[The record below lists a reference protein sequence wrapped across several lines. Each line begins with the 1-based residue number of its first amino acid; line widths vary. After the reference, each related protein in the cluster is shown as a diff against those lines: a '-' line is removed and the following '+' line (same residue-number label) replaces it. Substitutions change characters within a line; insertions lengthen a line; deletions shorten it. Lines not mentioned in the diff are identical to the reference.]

1 LGNLFQKLDLV
12 VTLDYTFGTL
22 VLQLI
27 LMSKTN
33 SLKITFIAGS
43 GSIFETF
50 DFYIFAV
57 FAVEISKSLFGNADT
72 TSLILT
78 FTIFAS
84 GYVARILGGLYFGYV
99 GDRFSRQKAFL
110 YTIIIIGVSSM
121 VISIIPSYQTIGI
134 FAPLILFVFRFLQG
148 FAYGGE
154 LSGAIVMVSE
164 HVKKHKGFFC
174 GVVMLLA
181 TSGVLI
187 ADLLHGC
194 LSQHLSESQM
204 TLYGWRIAFFIGGAA
219 IMHSYI
225 LRKSLFDSRSIS
237 KTTAPKISI
246 TEYLKFFIN
255 ARYQFLLATLSIT
268 GINVFFSICLAYLPT
283 YCYNYCDIDS
293 ITFSTLIT
301 IQVIAM
307 MIGGP
312 IGGWLSDIFSRR
324 SVYLFSSILTIFIT
338 YFVIN
343 TLSPNTN
350 SDTLYMAFGLFAFLK
365 GAMNGF
371 ILCYICERFSSEI
384 RYTGVAFSLNF
395 GLAIFTGLPPI
406 LLTWLNSAV
415 SSTLD
420 SLIIFLILS
429 YIVQIVSIILFERA
443 TKQHHTIGSA
453 LEKVD

>member
-1 LGNLFQKLDLV
+1 
-12 VTLDYTFGTL
+12 
-22 VLQLI
+22 
-27 LMSKTN
+27 MSKTN
-33 SLKITFIAGS
+33 SLKITLIAGS

-57 FAVEISKSLFGNADT
+57 FAVEISKSLFGSADI

-110 YTIIIIGVSSM
+110 YTIIIIGFSSM
-121 VISIIPSYQTIGI
+121 AISLIPSYQTIGI

-154 LSGAIVMVSE
+154 LSGAIVLVSE
-164 HVKKHKGFFC
+164 HIKKYKGFFC
-174 GVVMLLA
+174 GIVMLLA
-181 TSGVLI
+181 ISGVLL
-187 ADLLHGC
+187 ADLLHGF
-194 LSQHLSESQM
+194 LSQHLSDSQM
-204 TLYGWRIAFFIGGAA
+204 THYGWRIAFFVGGAA

-237 KTTAPKISI
+237 KTATPKISVS
-246 TEYLKFFIN
+246 EYFQCFVT

-283 YCYNYCDIDS
+283 YCYNYCNIS
-293 ITFSTLIT
+293 QMTFTTLIT
-301 IQVIAM
+301 IQIAAM

-324 SVYLFSSILTIFIT
+324 SVYLFSSIITISIT

-343 TLSPNTN
+343 TLSPDTD
-350 SDTLYMAFGLFAFLK
+350 STTLYMAFGLFAFLN

-371 ILCYICERFSSEI
+371 ILCYICERFSTRI

-406 LLTWLNSAV
+406 LLTWLNSAI

-429 YIVQIVSIILFERA
+429 YLIQIISIILLERS
-443 TKQHHTIGSA
+443 TRQHHTISSTIDG
-453 LEKVD
+453 LN